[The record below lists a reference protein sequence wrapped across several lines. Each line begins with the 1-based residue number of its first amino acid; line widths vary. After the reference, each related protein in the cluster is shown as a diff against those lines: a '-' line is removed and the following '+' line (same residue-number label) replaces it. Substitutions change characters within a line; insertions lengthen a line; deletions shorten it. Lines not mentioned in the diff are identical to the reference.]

1 MKKNMGLAIQSGPH
15 LAQPHSARGH
25 AGKRDL
31 IIGAAA
37 DAICRHGFS
46 GACIDDIAERA
57 QVSRQTVYNHY
68 RDRNMLFSAV
78 IEDVMA
84 RANGAVFEL
93 LGSFPETGDNLEA
106 ELIDFLVSL
115 SRNCVLNKDGR
126 FLRKLVQTEG
136 ASHPELF
143 ESWRRHGPLK
153 LTSAVGACL
162 AKLAARGVLDIDDFD
177 VAARQLLALGHADVQ
192 MQVLLGEMPSDA
204 ELESAARNA
213 TRTFLRAYA
222 RSKVSEKQPVSP
234 GLTSA

>member
-1 MKKNMGLAIQSGPH
+1 MKKNIGLAIPADSFVP
-15 LAQPHSARGH
+15 RGH

-37 DAICRHGFS
+37 EAICRYGFS

-68 RDRNMLFSAV
+68 RDRNALFGAV
-78 IEDVMA
+78 IEEVMA
-84 RANGAVFEL
+84 RANAAVFEL
-93 LGSFPETGDNLEA
+93 LGSFPETGENLERN
-106 ELIDFLVSL
+106 LVDFLMLL

-143 ESWRRHGPLK
+143 ESWRKHGPLK
-153 LTSAVGACL
+153 LTSALGACL
-162 AKLAARGVLDIDDFD
+162 AKLAARGVLEIDDFD
-177 VAARQLLALGHADVQ
+177 VAARQLLALGHADIQ
-192 MQVLLGEMPSDA
+192 MQVLLGETPSDA
-204 ELESAARNA
+204 QLESAARNA

-222 RSKVSEKQPVSP
+222 PSRVSSQPEARSLVS
-234 GLTSA
+234 A

>member
-1 MKKNMGLAIQSGPH
+1 MKKNLGLATQSGH
-15 LAQPHSARGH
+15 LAEPPLARGQ
-25 AGKRDL
+25 AAKRDL

-37 DAICRHGFS
+37 DAICRYGFS

-68 RDRNMLFSAV
+68 RDRNALFSAV
-78 IEDVMA
+78 IEEVMA
-84 RANGAVFEL
+84 RANGAVFDL
-93 LGSFPETGDNLEA
+93 LGSFPETGENLEA
-106 ELIDFLVSL
+106 ELVDFLVLL

-153 LTSAVGACL
+153 LVSALGACL
-162 AKLAARGVLDIDDFD
+162 AKLAAKGVLEIDDFD
-177 VAARQLLALGHADVQ
+177 VAARQLLALGHADIQ

-204 ELESAARNA
+204 DLESAARNA

-222 RSKVSEKQPVSP
+222 PSKAAIRPPAERA
-234 GLTSA
+234 LASA

>member
-1 MKKNMGLAIQSGPH
+1 MKKNTGLAIQTAPSAEPV
-15 LAQPHSARGH
+15 PARGH

-37 DAICRHGFS
+37 EAICRYGFS
-46 GACIDDIAERA
+46 GACIDDIADRA
-57 QVSRQTVYNHY
+57 QVSRQTIYNHY
-68 RDRNMLFSAV
+68 RDRNVLFGAV

-84 RANGAVFEL
+84 RANASVFEL

-106 ELIDFLVSL
+106 ELIAFLVGL
-115 SRNCVLNKDGR
+115 SRNCGLNKDGR

-136 ASHPELF
+136 DRHPELF
-143 ESWRRHGPLK
+143 ESWRKHGPLK
-153 LTSAVGACL
+153 LTSALGACL
-162 AKLAARGVLDIDDFD
+162 AKLSARGVLEIEDFD

-222 RSKVSEKQPVSP
+222 PA
-234 GLTSA
+234 SARQAEPRTRISA

>member
-1 MKKNMGLAIQSGPH
+1 MKKNMGLAPQSSP
-15 LAQPHSARGH
+15 QSDSNPARGH

-37 DAICRHGFS
+37 EAICRYGMN

-68 RDRNMLFSAV
+68 RDRNALFGAV

-84 RANGAVFEL
+84 RANASVFEL
-93 LGSFPETGDNLEA
+93 LGSFPDGGDDLEDR
-106 ELIDFLVSL
+106 IVDFLVNL

-136 ASHPELF
+136 DRYPELF
-143 ESWRRHGPLK
+143 EAWRKHGPLK
-153 LTSAVGACL
+153 LVSTLGACL
-162 AKLAARGVLDIDDFD
+162 ARLSAKGVLDIDDFD
-177 VAARQLLALGHADVQ
+177 VAARQLLALGHADIQ

-204 ELESAARNA
+204 ELERAARNA

-222 RSKVSEKQPVSP
+222 PQPSMAQTLVS
-234 GLTSA
+234 A

>member
-1 MKKNMGLAIQSGPH
+1 MKKNTGLAIHSAP
-15 LAQPHSARGH
+15 LAEPPLARGH
-25 AGKRDL
+25 AAKREL

-37 DAICRHGFS
+37 EAICRYGFG

-68 RDRNMLFSAV
+68 RDRNALFGAV

-84 RANGAVFEL
+84 RANAAVFEL
-93 LGSFPETGDNLEA
+93 LGSFPETGETLEDD
-106 ELIDFLVSL
+106 LVGFLVGL

-136 ASHPELF
+136 DRHPELF
-143 ESWRRHGPLK
+143 ETWRRHGPLK
-153 LTSAVGACL
+153 LVSAVGACL
-162 AKLAARGVLDIDDFD
+162 AKLTARGVLEIDDFD
-177 VAARQLLALGHADVQ
+177 VAARQLLALGHADIQ

-222 RSKVSEKQPVSP
+222 PSKAKTARAALVS
-234 GLTSA
+234 A

>member
-1 MKKNMGLAIQSGPH
+1 MKKKSGLAIQPDSS
-15 LAQPHSARGH
+15 LARGH
-25 AGKRDL
+25 AAKREL

-68 RDRNMLFSAV
+68 GDRNVLFSAV

-84 RANGAVFEL
+84 RANASVFEL
-93 LGSFPETGDNLEA
+93 LASFPDSGDNLEA
-106 ELIDFLVSL
+106 DIVDFLVRL

-136 ASHPELF
+136 DRHPELF
-143 ESWRRHGPLK
+143 ETWRRHGPLK
-153 LTSAVGACL
+153 LTSALGACL
-162 AKLAARGVLDIDDFD
+162 ARLAAQGDLDIDDFE
-177 VAARQLLALGHADVQ
+177 VAARQLLALGHADIQ

-222 RSKVSEKQPVSP
+222 APKAAAAKAEFRA
-234 GLTSA
+234 LTSA